1 MERQSDLPPSQR
13 DRDRI
18 RRGSLLPGA
27 PPARPL
33 HVFEEHRRHAARFA
47 HVLDHF
53 CECVREPAAFGGR
66 DALQRF
72 DDPLLGNGRG
82 FVGNRASA
90 LAQIQNE
97 AARVPLVAIA
107 SHVTAIHEARD
118 NDGNRALIGARSLG
132 ELGERRRG
140 GLSQL
145 VQDEQLCARQSEL
158 ALRGAIGQPKQTHQT
173 ADGIQNSLAVSQ
185 NGSVDYQTLRYA
197 SGRMAKK
204 YDHAYFDRW
213 YRGRI
218 RIGPE
223 PEVRRKVTLA
233 VAATEYFLR
242 RTIQNV
248 LDIGC
253 GEAPWFTHLQ
263 VLRPKVRY
271 AGYDP
276 SDYIVQHFGESRNVR
291 HGSFG
296 ELASLN
302 IREKFDLVVCA
313 DVLHY
318 LHDDEIR
325 RGLPA
330 LVRLIRGAAFQE
342 VLTYED

>member
-1 MERQSDLPPSQR
+1 
-13 DRDRI
+13 
-18 RRGSLLPGA
+18 
-27 PPARPL
+27 
-33 HVFEEHRRHAARFA
+33 
-47 HVLDHF
+47 
-53 CECVREPAAFGGR
+53 
-66 DALQRF
+66 
-72 DDPLLGNGRG
+72 
-82 FVGNRASA
+82 
-90 LAQIQNE
+90 
-97 AARVPLVAIA
+97 
-107 SHVTAIHEARD
+107 
-118 NDGNRALIGARSLG
+118 
-132 ELGERRRG
+132 
-140 GLSQL
+140 
-145 VQDEQLCARQSEL
+145 
-158 ALRGAIGQPKQTHQT
+158 
-173 ADGIQNSLAVSQ
+173 
-185 NGSVDYQTLRYA
+185 
-197 SGRMAKK
+197 MAKK

-330 LVRLIRGAAFQE
+330 LVRLIRGAAFLE
-342 VLTYED
+342 VLTYEDDVVGDTVGMIRRPAARYRSLFAEARLSQVAPFLWITPKLANDAAALERP